1 MVYRTRF
8 LVCARRLTQ
17 PLTFV
22 DALGREHTGQVGDY
36 LVESSDGTLRI
47 TTREIFE
54 DVYVPMRRN
63 RIQRSETET
72 NRGGS
77 PYRDAPR
84 RAMTV

>member
-63 RIQRSETET
+63 RIQRSETEP